1 MKRMHRLSIVVVAL
15 FMGLGAVAQSGNELS
30 IVGAVPKEI
39 HLSLAELRK
48 MGHTSVTA
56 KDHGGASHNYDGVAL
71 QELLSQ
77 AGAPHGDAL
86 RAKNMAMV
94 VVAEASDG
102 YKVAFTLT
110 ELDADF
116 GNLQIL
122 VVDAADGKA
131 LGEKEGPLR
140 LVVPS
145 DKRQARWVRMLK
157 TLRVV
162 NVD

>member
-1 MKRMHRLSIVVVAL
+1 MHRLWIVVVAL
-15 FMGLGAVAQSGNELS
+15 FLGLGATAQSGDELS

-48 MGHTSVTA
+48 MGHTSLTA
-56 KDHGGASHNYDGVAL
+56 KDHGGASHTYDGVGL

-77 AGAPHGDAL
+77 AGAPQGDAL
-86 RAKNMAMV
+86 RGKNMAMV
-94 VVAEASDG
+94 VVAEATDG

-110 ELDADF
+110 ELDAEF
-116 GNLQIL
+116 GNLQVL
-122 VVDAADGKA
+122 AVDAVDGKG
-131 LGEKEGPLR
+131 LGEKEAPLR

-157 TLRVV
+157 DFRVV
-162 NVD
+162 NLE